1 MHEFIKNAFFFKK
14 NHEIFAYFIFILYFC
29 SRIMKGAP
37 MRVPFSHIFSHFF
50 YWWKVGKPIVRQLVI
65 SIMIDKKLVS
75 ELANAYLDGKPYEL
89 ITCQVSA
96 DNQIVVE
103 IDSYEGV
110 DVDFCVELSHYL
122 NEHLDR
128 EVEDYELEVGS
139 VSITD
144 PFKSLMQYRK
154 NVGNPIE
161 VLTADGRKL
170 HGLLINVEDDFF
182 EMEAEVLVQVEGKKK
197 KQKERQTLRF
207 SYPEVK
213 YCKYDLKV

>member
-1 MHEFIKNAFFFKK
+1 
-14 NHEIFAYFIFILYFC
+14 
-29 SRIMKGAP
+29 
-37 MRVPFSHIFSHFF
+37 
-50 YWWKVGKPIVRQLVI
+50 
-65 SIMIDKKLVS
+65 MIDKKIVS

-154 NVGNPIE
+154 NIGNPIE